1 MAAGKGE
8 IMTCAYLARNLT
20 LRQGYIGIG
29 PLTRAGGGHT
39 RAVNALLSHPDT
51 TLEVLEGFSSRTDAK
66 LAESLAIAVANAGD
80 ADFKWLNISESV
92 GSSALV
98 PLLPQRPG
106 RLLYSDLRETMI
118 AVITPEKID
127 SVRGTVTAATP
138 IQELADRL
146 LQYWPTGTA
155 IAREYPITRFIAVS
169 KASHNIVPRVLG
181 DWDTL
186 APAQWARAGRVGV
199 VDGLRSDA
207 RGTVGM
213 IFDWSGVR
221 PGRQISYSGD
231 IRHLLAAS

>member
-1 MAAGKGE
+1 
-8 IMTCAYLARNLT
+8 MTCAYIARNRT
-20 LRQGYIGIG
+20 LRCGYLGIG
-29 PLTRAGGGHT
+29 PLTRPGDGHT
-39 RAVNALLSHPDT
+39 EAVNALLSHPDT
-51 TLEVLEGFSSRTDAK
+51 TLEGLEGFSSRPDAK
-66 LAESLAIAVANAGD
+66 LAESLAIAVANAGGG
-80 ADFKWLNISESV
+80 DFTWLNVSESV

-155 IAREYPITRFIAVS
+155 IDRGYPISRFIAVS
-169 KASHNIVPRVLG
+169 KSSHNLMPRVLG
-181 DWDTL
+181 DWDTV
-186 APAQWARAGRVGV
+186 APASWAKGGRVGV
-199 VDGLRSDA
+199 VDDLRSDA

-213 IFDWSGVR
+213 IFEWSGVR

-231 IRHLLAAS
+231 IRHLLAASS